1 MKELRHPVRRGISA
15 SVIIAAAAILLAG
28 GCRGGDA
35 VMPSDAL
42 VRAGKSVL
50 TRGELLKEL
59 PGGLSPEDSTKF
71 ARSYI
76 STWVNAHLL
85 SEPSHDDIDMA
96 EIDRLTDAY
105 RRELIMNAY
114 RRKMAEGAPDN
125 GNIFRRDSLEA
136 YFEANKGDFRLRR
149 PVVKGIYIKVAE
161 DADNLKTIRR
171 LYKSDKPEDI
181 DRLEKAVY
189 RNAVHYD
196 YFRDR
201 WIDWDQVEVRIPYDF
216 GTNPATVVASG
227 RPLEVS
233 KDGFVY
239 LLKISEY
246 LPAGSQMPFEVAEP
260 VIRERLLA
268 RYRRRF
274 DSELRADILE
284 KAIEDGTVEYFV
296 EH

>member
-1 MKELRHPVRRGISA
+1 MKEPRHPLRRGITA
-15 SVIIAAAAILLAG
+15 SVIIAAAAILPTG

-35 VMPSDAL
+35 VLPPDAL
-42 VRAGKSVL
+42 VRAGHSVL
-50 TRGELLKEL
+50 TRGELLKDL

-71 ARSYI
+71 AHTYI
-76 STWVNAHLL
+76 SSWVNAHLL
-85 SEPSHDDIDMA
+85 SEVSHGDIDMA

-125 GNIFRRDSLEA
+125 GNIFCRDSLEA
-136 YFEANKGDFRLRR
+136 YFEANKNDFRLRR
-149 PVVKGIYIKVAE
+149 PVVKGIYIKVAD

-171 LYKSDKPEDI
+171 LYKSDAPDDI
-181 DRLEKAVY
+181 DLLEKAVY
-189 RNAVHYD
+189 RNAIHYD

-201 WIDWDQVEVRIPYDF
+201 WIDWDQIEVRIPYDF
-216 GTNPATVVASG
+216 GTDPASVVASG
-227 RPLEVS
+227 RPLEVN

-246 LPAGSQMPFEVAEP
+246 LPTGAQMPFEVAEP

-268 RYRRRF
+268 RYRRQF
-274 DSELRADILE
+274 DSGLKADILQ